1 MIRLLGSLRHAAP
14 ALCLT
19 LAAACSA
26 ADSPPAI
33 PGPGEGQIR
42 VATWNIRFFPE
53 PPSDEGP
60 GTDVRR
66 TGEILAGLDA
76 DLIAVQEI
84 ADPAVLEELL
94 AGVNAELAAQA
105 TSTGGTRVRHYVS
118 RLADSGGHGGQFVG
132 FVYDTLALELTG
144 VRTLWSLQMTPDLRP
159 ALYGWARSRR
169 GGLDFQVVTVHNDSG
184 TDDRDYQNRLRF
196 LDSLDDEL
204 AGRWAADADI
214 IVLGDLNTMGREA
227 GEGLPRISA
236 DAEIAGLDRRLAE
249 MDLRRVQS
257 DPSCTE
263 YYRGRGTR
271 LDHVLVSTRSALGA
285 TDLEASVFGY
295 CGENEC
301 RRLDARRMPY
311 DYARV
316 SDHCPVV
323 VDLED
328 VDRD

>member
-1 MIRLLGSLRHAAP
+1 MIRLLRSLRGAAP
-14 ALCLT
+14 ALCLA
-19 LAAACSA
+19 LAAGCAA
-26 ADSPPAI
+26 ADSPPAV

-53 PPSDEGP
+53 PPSEEGP

-84 ADPAVLEELL
+84 ADPAVLEDLL
-94 AGVNAELAAQA
+94 ARVNEELAIEAA
-105 TSTGGTRVRHYVS
+105 SAGGRPARRYVS

-132 FVYDTLALELTG
+132 FVYDTLALELTD

-159 ALYGWARSRR
+159 ALYGRARSRR
-169 GGLDFQVVTVHNDSG
+169 GGLDFQVMTMHNDSG

-196 LDSLDDEL
+196 LDALEDEL
-204 AGRWAADADI
+204 ADRWPTDADI

-227 GEGLPRISA
+227 GEGLPGIGA
-236 DAEIAGLDRRLAE
+236 DTEIAGLDRRLAD
-249 MDLRRVQS
+249 MDLRRVPN

-263 YYRGRGTR
+263 YYRGRGSR
-271 LDHVLVSTRSALGA
+271 LDHVLVSTRSALA
-285 TDLEASVFGY
+285 PTDLEASVFGY
-295 CGENEC
+295 CGENDC

-316 SDHCPVV
+316 SDHCPVI
-323 VDLED
+323 VDLVD
-328 VDRD
+328 IDRD